1 MDGGPRYLVLG
12 HDVLS
17 MLTVL
22 LRKTPFHDTYC
33 VHRLLSSMQWLPLCA
48 TDEFANVF
56 KLIVV
61 SFQAGLV
68 SSYFISIFIMNTFQY
83 LESNLHTLVV
93 AILGKPRESSQVVNN
108 KNCLNI
114 LIQLVKRT
122 SEKVSYHCHA
132 RGKMLWVVNT
142 WQTTGIYY
150 NTHGKWT
157 AARDISYLVMTS

>member
-1 MDGGPRYLVLG
+1 MRLAPFGDRSIKKNIFLFHFFLASNPGPPKVIETMPCLPINQFTNHIQIYGFFFLG
-12 HDVLS
+12 
-17 MLTVL
+17 
-22 LRKTPFHDTYC
+22 
-33 VHRLLSSMQWLPLCA
+33 
-48 TDEFANVF
+48 
-56 KLIVV
+56 
-61 SFQAGLV
+61 GLV
-68 SSYFISIFIMNTFQY
+68 TSYSISLFIMNTFQY